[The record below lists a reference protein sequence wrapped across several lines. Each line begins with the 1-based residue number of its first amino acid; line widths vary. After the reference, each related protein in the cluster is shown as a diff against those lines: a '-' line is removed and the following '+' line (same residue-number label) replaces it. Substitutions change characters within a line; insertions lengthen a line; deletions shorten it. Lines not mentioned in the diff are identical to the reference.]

1 MSAVINFNRAPDVT
15 KHYRGYGIFLHV
27 KGSGATAGC
36 VGITRSQMR
45 TVLAYLQPGDTIKI
59 AR

>member
-1 MSAVINFNRAPDVT
+1 
-15 KHYRGYGIFLHV
+15 V